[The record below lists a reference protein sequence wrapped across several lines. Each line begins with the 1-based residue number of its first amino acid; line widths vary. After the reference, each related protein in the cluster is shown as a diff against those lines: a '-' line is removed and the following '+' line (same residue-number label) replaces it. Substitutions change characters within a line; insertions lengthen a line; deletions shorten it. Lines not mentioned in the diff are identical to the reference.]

1 MTYTPTCEQCGQH
14 ADCPEGSDLQDGIC
28 MRCTKANAQAEH
40 KAAYY
45 ALCAELADIEARTGL
60 YLADEN
66 VDAENA
72 IDAGLSYGSAAF
84 WEMMIDNA
92 TMNAGSRA
100 ENAGQNI
107 NELIGRVIY

>member
-1 MTYTPTCEQCGQH
+1 MTKQIDKF
-14 ADCPEGSDLQDGIC
+14 A
-28 MRCTKANAQAEH
+28 AEH

-66 VDAENA
+66 VDAENT
-72 IDAGLSYGSAAF
+72 IDAGLSYGSEAF
-84 WEMMIDNA
+84 WEMMIANA
-92 TMNAGSRA
+92 AMNAGARA
-100 ENAGQNI
+100 ENEGQNI